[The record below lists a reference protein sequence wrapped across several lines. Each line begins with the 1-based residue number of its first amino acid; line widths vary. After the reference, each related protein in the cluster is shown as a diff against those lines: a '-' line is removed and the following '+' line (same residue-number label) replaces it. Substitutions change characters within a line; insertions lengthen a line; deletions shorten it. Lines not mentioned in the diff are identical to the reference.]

1 MMAKKFS
8 KSFSKS
14 QWLVPSLIAAGVF
27 FMALSWWMSTGLD
40 NHAPGLRSLARIVY
54 NAGEVFILHKN
65 MTDKEELKKSK
76 TLYYLDTIETGPN
89 GDATLEIDSGY
100 RLRLLDNTMVTLDQD
115 GEKTVL
121 ILKRGD
127 VQFENFGTNSQV
139 LVSKGGTRMT
149 PNEYVSILKRDGR
162 QSGFPELAPNAEE
175 ASPNSI
181 SGSLSSEYIQDT
193 LKRQIPAFDKC
204 YKQLLQRTPG
214 VVGEV
219 VLTFTIER
227 SGKISSSD
235 VSTST
240 IADSEF
246 KRCLSEVVRRVNFN
260 SFSGDPI
267 TSTFP
272 MSFE

>member
-1 MMAKKFS
+1 MMAKSKF
-8 KSFSKS
+8 
-14 QWLVPSLIAAGVF
+14 LVPSLVAAGLF

-40 NHAPGLRSLARIVY
+40 SHAPGMRSLARIAY
-54 NAGEVFILHKN
+54 NSGEVFILHKS

-76 TLYYLDTIETGPN
+76 MLYYLDTVETGPN
-89 GDATLEIDSGY
+89 GDATLEIESGY
-100 RLRLLDNTMVTLDQD
+100 RVRLLDNTMVTLDQD
-115 GEKTVL
+115 GEKAVL

-127 VQFENFGTNSQV
+127 VQFENFGTNNQL
-139 LVSKGGTRMT
+139 LVSKNGTRMT
-149 PNEYVSILKRDGR
+149 PNEYVSILKRDGT
-162 QSGFPELAPNAEE
+162 QGAFPELAPNAEDTPS
-175 ASPNSI
+175 ATS
-181 SGSLSSEYIQDT
+181 SGTLSSDYIQDT

-214 VVGEV
+214 VVGET
-219 VLTFTIER
+219 VLNFTIER
-227 SGKISSSD
+227 TGKISNSD

-240 IADSEF
+240 IADNDF
-246 KRCLSEVVRRVNFN
+246 KRCLTEVVRRVNFN